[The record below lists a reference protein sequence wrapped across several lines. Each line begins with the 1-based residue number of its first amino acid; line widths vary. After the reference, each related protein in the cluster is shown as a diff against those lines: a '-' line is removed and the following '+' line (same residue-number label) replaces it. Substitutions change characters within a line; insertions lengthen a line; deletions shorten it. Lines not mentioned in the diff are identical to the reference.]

1 MAGSRTDT
9 GVVER
14 LAALALFADASAA
27 ELEAIA
33 HLVEERQF
41 ADGERILRQGLTGSG
56 FYLILDGEAAIRLD
70 GKDYGSLGR
79 GDFFGEISALLGEP
93 PVADVVASH
102 GLRCAVISGP
112 DLEGFLTSHPRV
124 LYRMLQAEARKLRA
138 ATRWRG

>member
-1 MAGSRTDT
+1 MAGGAS
-9 GVVER
+9 GNSVVER

-41 ADGERILRQGLTGSG
+41 ADGERILRQGFTGSG
-56 FYLILDGEAAIRLD
+56 FYLILDGEATIRLD
-70 GKDYGSLGR
+70 GKDYGTLGR

-93 PVADVVASH
+93 PVADVVATR
-102 GLRCAVISGP
+102 GLRCAIIAGP
-112 DLEGFLTSHPRV
+112 DLEGFMTDHPRV

>member
-1 MAGSRTDT
+1 MAGAAGEN

-14 LAALALFADASAA
+14 LAALALFADASAS

-56 FYLILDGEAAIRLD
+56 FYLILDGEATIRLD
-70 GKDYGSLGR
+70 GKDYGTLGR

-93 PVADVVASH
+93 PVADVVATH
-102 GLRCAVISGP
+102 GLRCATLPGP
-112 DLEGFLTSHPRV
+112 
-124 LYRMLQAEARKLRA
+124 
-138 ATRWRG
+138 

>member
-1 MAGSRTDT
+1 MAEGTGTD

-27 ELEAIA
+27 QLEAIA

-41 ADGERILRQGLTGSG
+41 AEGERILRQGLTGSG
-56 FYLILDGEAAIRLD
+56 FYLILDGEATIRLD
-70 GKDYGSLGR
+70 GKDYGTLGR

-93 PVADVVASH
+93 PVADVVARP
-102 GLRCAVISGP
+102 GLRCAVVSGP
-112 DLEGFLTSHPRV
+112 DLEGFLTGHPQV